1 MRAMALLSLVLV
13 STVSADED
21 IGFELL
27 ATDVDEEVQDFSL
40 SFTGSIPD
48 YVRGRFVQT
57 GPAKWSWKGKNM
69 TRKFTHLLDGFA
81 KVHECEFKADG
92 SVLFS
97 SQFLKS
103 GFYKKSVEIDDISWD
118 IFAQPTD
125 PPIKN
130 PGLLGF
136 VQHPNDNNNV
146 NVISMAGKDTLYS
159 LSDTP
164 SVLEWKTATAEVVKE
179 SNGQYC
185 ASDVPCDKLKFGNKA
200 LGEIV
205 VGGSAHPFTD
215 ETVKVGNASYL
226 SLRQHAYVSNA
237 IPFGEKIVLYT
248 LEEQNGT
255 MVPDDLVA
263 IPVERPSYTHS
274 FGVALSKTPGKP
286 DHAVIAQQ
294 PLHYHPMDLVAH
306 GTLQAGLQVAKGK
319 GTKFYV
325 TAVEK
330 GAKPVEFETDPFF
343 FGHFVNSWDA
353 GDGVFVADINMEA
366 QIFFDRYSLDVVLN
380 KTLRDTWANEKGY
393 ETVVRYELD
402 TTSKTVKST
411 PLWGQPSMKNIG
423 AEFDLFRLHPEDYGK
438 PYCGFWAWQDF
449 YNSTSWASW
458 AIVRTEICGPEPKV
472 AAVWYRP
479 NVYPG
484 EAAFVP
490 KPGSTDKTEGVL
502 VFKATSGVTR
512 KTSLVVA
519 DAKTLETIAEADLP
533 INIPYAVHGNWFPD
547 K

>member
-1 MRAMALLSLVLV
+1 MMRGAVLLCL
-13 STVSADED
+13 
-21 IGFELL
+21 LL
-27 ATDVDEEVQDFSL
+27 AGNASGEEDVGFDILYTDVDEEVQNFAL
-40 SFTGSIPD
+40 KFTGNIPD
-48 YVRGRFVQT
+48 YLRGRFVQT
-57 GPAKWSWKGKNM
+57 GPGKWSWKGANVS
-69 TRKFTHLLDGFA
+69 RSFTHLLDGFA
-81 KVHECEFKADG
+81 KVHQFEFKADG

-97 SQFLKS
+97 SVFLQSAFWKQ
-103 GFYKKSVEIDDISWD
+103 SVAADDIAWD
-118 IFAQPTD
+118 LFMQQTD
-125 PPIKN
+125 PPIPH
-130 PGLLGF
+130 PGALNF
-136 VQHPNDNNNV
+136 MKHPNDNNNV
-146 NVISMAGKDTLYS
+146 NIISMPGKDTLYS

-164 SVLEWKTATAEVVKE
+164 NVVEWSLPTGEVTKE
-179 SNGQYC
+179 VNGQFC
-185 ASDVPCDKLKFGNKA
+185 AAEVPCDKLRMGDF
-200 LGEIV
+200 V
-205 VGGSAHPFTD
+205 VAGSAHPFT
-215 ETVKVGNASYL
+215 EENVRVGNASYL
-226 SLRQHAYVSNA
+226 GVAES
-237 IPFGEKIVLYT
+237 FGKVVLYT
-248 LEEQNGT
+248 LEPHNGT
-255 MVPDDLVA
+255 MVPEVLVG
-263 IPVERPSYTHS
+263 IPVKKPSYTHS
-274 FGVALSKTPGKP
+274 FGVALSKKPGQP

-294 PLHYHPMDLVAH
+294 PIYFNPIDLFDK
-306 GTLQAGLQVAKGK
+306 GTLKAGLQPEKATP
-319 GTKFYV
+319 TKFYV
-325 TAVEK
+325 TPVEK
-330 GAKPVEFETDPFF
+330 GAEAVELVGETFF

-353 GDGVFVADINMEA
+353 GDGVFVADINM
-366 QIFFDRYSLDVVLN
+366 QDNIFIDRYSINVVKN
-380 KTLRDTWANEKGY
+380 KTLRDAWPAEMGY
-393 ETVVRYELD
+393 ETVVRYELN
-402 TTSKTVKST
+402 TTAKTVKAT